1 MKGDDGIKVILK
13 FLGTGIQNNYQV
25 DIKIYDRNKK
35 IVSSKTYNGEIC
47 LLLEKNK
54 IYKMKYSFLNRKKY
68 INFYTN
74 SNKFIFNLNNNIL
87 NRTITLSLKDY
98 YYNIPIEKGEI
109 ILWQK

>member
-1 MKGDDGIKVILK
+1 MKGDDSIKTILK
-13 FLGTGIQNNYQV
+13 FIGTGINDNYQV
-25 DIKIYDRNKK
+25 NLEIYDKKKK
-35 IVSSKTYNGEIC
+35 IISSKTYNGEIC